1 MAMNS
6 SLILL
11 NGASSAGKTTLC
23 KAVREHIPAPFLHFS
38 LDFFMFDA
46 DVLPK
51 RRDPELG
58 ISWGAIKPKLFD
70 GFYRCLPALLSAG
83 NNLVVDMIIE
93 NDWQKGRLLE
103 ELHGFDVFL
112 VGVHC
117 PLPELERREQLRG
130 DRRTGD
136 AATDFLT
143 VHSFLPYD
151 FTVDSS
157 LAAAEN
163 ADKIVK
169 AWQERSKSGVFAQAW
184 KNHSV
189 MARDAQ

>member
-38 LDFFMFDA
+38 LDFFMFEA

-51 RRDPELG
+51 RRDPDLG
-58 ISWGAIKPKLFD
+58 ISWATIKPKLFD
-70 GFYRCLPALLSAG
+70 GFYRCLPALLQAG
-83 NNLVVDMIIE
+83 NNLVVDVIIE
-93 NDWQKGRLLE
+93 NDWQKMRLLE
-103 ELHGFDVFL
+103 ALHGFDVFF

-117 PLPELERREQLRG
+117 PLPELERRERLRG
-130 DRRTGD
+130 DRTTGD
-136 AATDFLT
+136 AAQDFLT
-143 VHSFLPYD
+143 VHTFLPYD

-157 LAAAEN
+157 LAAQEN
-163 ADKIVK
+163 AKKIVT
-169 AWQERSKSGVFAQAW
+169 AWQKRKQQGVFGQASNAQ
-184 KNHSV
+184 K
-189 MARDAQ
+189 R